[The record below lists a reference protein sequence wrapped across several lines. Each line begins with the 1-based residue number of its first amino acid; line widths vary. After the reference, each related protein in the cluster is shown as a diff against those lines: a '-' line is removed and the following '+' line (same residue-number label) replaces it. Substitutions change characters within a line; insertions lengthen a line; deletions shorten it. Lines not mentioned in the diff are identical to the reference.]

1 MAVSSVAPVQ
11 GVDDLVTALDE
22 HRARVDLGARRV
34 RARRSGA
41 LADFLGKEDCLV
53 FSTGYAANLGL
64 ISGLIGRGELVYL
77 DKLDHASI
85 VDGAK
90 GGMFRLQFGNKA
102 MSKDDAAGLIGR
114 LQREKIV
121 SLAVAT
127 P

>member
-1 MAVSSVAPVQ
+1 
-11 GVDDLVTALDE
+11 LLDN
-22 HRARVDLGARRV
+22 
-34 RARRSGA
+34 
-41 LADFLGKEDCLV
+41 
-53 FSTGYAANLGL
+53 YQ
-64 ISGLIGRGELVYL
+64 
-77 DKLDHASI
+77 ASI

-102 MSKDDAAGLIGR
+102 MSKDETAGLIGR